1 MRLQL
6 LNRWE
11 EACAVAK
18 RRGVAWP
25 VADTLNASL
34 TDLENSLLTA
44 QMPFIGSGRRPASW
58 LRNGSGIDLSL
69 RCKRWRSPGVF
80 IHVIPSIHAF

>member
-1 MRLQL
+1 MCWQL

-11 EACAVAK
+11 EACVVAK
-18 RRGVAWP
+18 KRGVAWP
-25 VADTLNASL
+25 VADTLNATL

-44 QMPFIGSGRRPASW
+44 HMPFIGSGRRPASW

-69 RCKRWRSPGVF
+69 RCER
-80 IHVIPSIHAF
+80 